1 MMAACNDAAKVVITD
16 YPEQVLIDMI
26 DNNVKKNLSEETIRD
41 RVYVKV
47 SLFGTFFQAMSG
59 VTNWMLGCD
68 DRAISGVRIPR
79 LCWLVWKV
87 GGLT

>member
-1 MMAACNDAAKVVITD
+1 MNFHLLFILFPFLFKQTQSSLVPSLLELGAAGALPSLMAACNDAAKVVITD

-47 SLFGTFFQAMSG
+47 SLFG
-59 VTNWMLGCD
+59 NL
-68 DRAISGVRIPR
+68 
-79 LCWLVWKV
+79 L
-87 GGLT
+87 